1 MKKKGI
7 NELLTAEKKYI
18 INQNRE
24 EEGGPDRTDSGRER
38 EREKEKKKQKNE
50 EI

>member
-24 EEGGPDRTDSGRER
+24 EEGGPDWTDSGRER
-38 EREKEKKKQKNE
+38 EKERKEKTKK
-50 EI
+50 